1 MVSVDGQYFDGR
13 QPIAVPATLEI
24 GGGQAKVTAG
34 PITAYYAA
42 AGLKVSARTGTAHR
56 FIALPDG
63 GQLLCEDGPGLDS
76 IARESPSEGPAAW
89 LEARWGVAVAS
100 VLGVA
105 AALLAAYVFVLP
117 VVAERLAARIPL
129 ATEQALGREA
139 LDWLDGNRL
148 FSPTG
153 LDAAARAPVV
163 LGFDRLREGLPLR
176 EHYRLEFR
184 ASKAVG
190 PNAFA
195 LPGGIIVVT
204 DALVHKA
211 ESPDEVLAVLAH
223 EIAHVELRHAMRG
236 VIQGSVVAVVAA
248 TVTADAASLNV
259 AIAGLPALLAQT
271 KYSRKFEGDA
281 DAYAFRLLKQ
291 KGYSPAAFAT
301 FLERLSRPDREKA
314 MGPLAYTSTHPVT
327 AERVKRAHEAATEQ

>member
-1 MVSVDGQYFDGR
+1 MVIVDGQYFDGR

-34 PITAYYAA
+34 PITAYYAT

-63 GQLLCEDGPGLDS
+63 GQLLCEDGPGLGS

-105 AALLAAYVFVLP
+105 AALVAAYVFVLP
-117 VVAERLAARIPL
+117 VVAERLAARIPV

-139 LDWLDGNRL
+139 LDWLDGQKWL
-148 FSPTG
+148 KPTG
-153 LDAAARAPVV
+153 LDATTRGPIVE
-163 LGFDRLREGLPLR
+163 GFDRLREDLPLR

-184 ASKAVG
+184 ASLLG
-190 PNAFA
+190 PNALA

-204 DALVHKA
+204 DALVNKA

-236 VIQGSVVAVVAA
+236 IIQGSVVAVVAA
-248 TVTADAASLNV
+248 TVTADATSLNV

-271 KYSRKFEGDA
+271 KYSRKFEADA
-281 DAYAFRLLKQ
+281 DEYAFGLLKR

-301 FLERLSRPDREKA
+301 LLERLSRPDRENA
-314 MGPLAYTSTHPVT
+314 LGPFSYTSTHPVS
-327 AERVKRAHEAATEQ
+327 ADRIRRAHEAAAR